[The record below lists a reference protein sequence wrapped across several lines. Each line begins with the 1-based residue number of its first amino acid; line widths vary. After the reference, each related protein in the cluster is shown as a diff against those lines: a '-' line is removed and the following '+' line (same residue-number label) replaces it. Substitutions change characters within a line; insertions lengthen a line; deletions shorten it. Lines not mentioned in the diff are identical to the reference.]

1 MTTTWIRDAFG
12 VDVQHRN
19 NWSCCDDGFGN
30 LIEAAGSYYK
40 EHPTA
45 PMLHKDMQIVN
56 FEGAIYYWTDGACN
70 NWYDPPKKHNPYAA
84 IDFIYSLS
92 MKQWPQHGY
101 KLIHENG
108 GEYWTQDYRCAKPD
122 KYPANRR
129 SKALQAQL
137 ALLKERNEL

>member
-19 NWSCCDDGFGN
+19 NWCCCDDGFGN
-30 LIEAAGSYYK
+30 LIEAAGSYY
-40 EHPTA
+40 EENPTA
-45 PMLHKDMQIVN
+45 PMLHKDMRIVN
-56 FEGAIYYWTDGACN
+56 SAGALYYWLDHAVWLN
-70 NWYDPPKKHNPYAA
+70 PPVKHNPYAA
-84 IDFIYSLS
+84 IDFMYSLS

-122 KYPANRR
+122 KIPANRR
-129 SKALQAQL
+129 SRELLKATQ
-137 ALLKERNEL
+137 LLKEQNEL